1 MSGDSVR
8 VAVRVR
14 PFNHR
19 ESDRNARCII
29 STNGPQTTITNPE
42 TGARHARAR
51 AALQAAAGF
60 AAALSNA
67 VSVTATGR

>member
-1 MSGDSVR
+1 MSGDSIR

-42 TGARHARAR
+42 TGVLRRTLDMSLAARAS
-51 AALQAAAGF
+51 ADGNAGRRGD
-60 AAALSNA
+60 AHVHL
-67 VSVTATGR
+67 